1 MYLYILLFKY
11 VLLII
16 IIIKYSLQ
24 IIYSFNFL
32 LSRSVKN

>member
-16 IIIKYSLQ
+16 IIKYSLQ
-24 IIYSFNFL
+24 MIYSFTFL

>member
-11 VLLII
+11 VLLIFI
-16 IIIKYSLQ
+16 MIKYSLQ
-24 IIYSFNFL
+24 MIYSFTFL